1 MFLPELP
8 VLICRRSRR
17 FGILAI
23 HVNSESLPLK
33 HKGFGKPRKVAE
45 TSGDRDGPDQ
55 YFSRAVGK
63 ALQILELLQAQEAP
77 LSLSEVTRK
86 IGLTKAST
94 LRLLRT
100 LAYSGYVSMNADG
113 AYAFEAESGVTV
125 SSQFPMRLLRAASTK
140 MAELSRELRET
151 VSLAVLFDNRSEVL
165 SVVESPEIIRMA
177 NVVGH
182 ILPPNAS
189 SLGKV
194 ITAFQPEERRDKLL
208 RSFGIYR
215 FTENTIT
222 DRTDLNQE
230 YAIVRDRGFATDREE
245 TILGGI
251 CFGVPIFSAP
261 GADVRAALSVSSP
274 KLRLGAVEREE
285 SIRATL
291 SAAAQSIS
299 SALL

>member
-1 MFLPELP
+1 M
-8 VLICRRSRR
+8 
-17 FGILAI
+17 
-23 HVNSESLPLK
+23 NSESLTLK
-33 HKGFGKPRKVAE
+33 PKGVGRQRKISDPV
-45 TSGDRDGPDQ
+45 THQSNPDQ

-63 ALQILELLQAQEAP
+63 ALQILELLQAHESP
-77 LSLSEVTRK
+77 LSLSEVTRR

-100 LAYSGYVSMNADG
+100 LVYSGYLSTMPDG
-113 AYAFEAESGVTV
+113 TYTRRVEFGSAVP
-125 SSQFPMRLLRAASTK
+125 SQFPMRLLKAATPK
-140 MAELSRELRET
+140 VMELSKELRET
-151 VSLAVLFDNRSEVL
+151 VSLAVLFENRSEVV

-194 ITAFQPEERRDKLL
+194 ITAFQSAERLEKLL
-208 RSFGIYR
+208 VSFGIYR

-230 YAIVRDRGFATDREE
+230 YALIRERGFAMDREE

-251 CFGVPIFSAP
+251 CLGVPIFS
-261 GADVRAALSVSSP
+261 GSGVDVRAALSVSVP
-274 KLRLGAVEREE
+274 KLRLGTSEREE

-291 SAAAQSIS
+291 SAAALGIS
-299 SALL
+299 NALL